1 MICYGAGLIG
11 NIPGRFEAIDQSRKI
26 LEINGLKVT
35 ANRIAKTWFIDKD
48 KAKYFHLCNEAC
60 KQTSIEATD
69 NGLIALKNW
78 KGVENLKNIKNEI
91 LIIWGNQDR
100 AYNFNQIETLNNNIP
115 NSDLKIIDG
124 CSHNVNLEKLDEFNI
139 TVEDFLKRN

>member
-69 NGLIALKNW
+69 NGLIALKN
-78 KGVENLKNIKNEI
+78 
-91 LIIWGNQDR
+91 
-100 AYNFNQIETLNNNIP
+100 
-115 NSDLKIIDG
+115 
-124 CSHNVNLEKLDEFNI
+124 
-139 TVEDFLKRN
+139 